1 MTTFPEDIPAEPEAS
16 PEISI
21 SPVPEAAEVAPAPAP
36 TPRKPRKPSA
46 VVSGGKTDEVL
57 FSRVVPADR
66 ARTRKS
72 LTLHHLQRRLAELG
86 YAEAAAARDG
96 QLDTLTQAAIEKWQA
111 DNKHPVGRLTAEQFE
126 AIFKGDP
133 NVTVV
138 LDTPGNAPA

>member
-1 MTTFPEDIPAEPEAS
+1 MTTFPEDNPAEVEPG

-21 SPVPEAAEVAPAPAP
+21 SRPESAEVAPAP
-36 TPRKPRKPSA
+36 TRKARKTPSA
-46 VVSGGKTDEVL
+46 VVGGGKTDEVL
-57 FSRVVPADR
+57 FSRVVPAER

-96 QLDTLTQAAIEKWQA
+96 QLDTLTQAAIEAWQK
-111 DNKHPVGRLTAEQFE
+111 DNGHPVGTLQAAEFE

-138 LDTPGNAPA
+138 LDTPGNIPG